1 MKTVI
6 SVKTDLVTKEAAQEV
21 VKAAGLNLST
31 VINAYLRQLAA
42 TRRIEFY
49 APEQMSPRLE
59 SLIGEVEAEIAAGK
73 VSKSHKK
80 AGAFLADLK
89 S

>member
-6 SVKTDLVTKEAAQEV
+6 SVKTDLSTKEAAQEV

-31 VINAYLRQLAA
+31 VINAYLRQLVA
-42 TRRIEFY
+42 TRRIEFF
-49 APEQMSPRLE
+49 APEQMSPMLE
-59 SLIGEVEAEIAAGK
+59 SLIEEVEAEIATGK
-73 VSKSHKK
+73 MSKSHDTVE
-80 AGAFLADLK
+80 AFLADLK

>member
-6 SVKTDLVTKEAAQEV
+6 SVKTDLSTKKAAQEV

-31 VINAYLRQLAA
+31 VINAYLHQLVA

-49 APEQMSPRLE
+49 APEQMSPKLE
-59 SLIGEVEAEIAAGK
+59 SLIAEVEAEISAGN
-73 VSKSHKK
+73 VS
-80 AGAFLADLK
+80 ATYDTVDAFLEDLK